1 MTTTSSITGHSAGDD
16 VDVSRTVT
24 GVPDGVTIVKAWLMV
39 KRSQADADA
48 EAVISKTIT
57 AVAVDGTGQI
67 TDTGLDGTGALLFQF
82 RSADTTLLTAG
93 KTYRYGIKVLLSS
106 GLKDTLETG
115 TIVLE
120 PQLITANS

>member
-1 MTTTSSITGHSAGDD
+1 M
-16 VDVSRTVT
+16 
-24 GVPDGVTIVKAWLMV
+24 
-39 KRSQADADA
+39 
-48 EAVISKTIT
+48 ISKTIT